1 MLREKRESALKMGKF
16 SSSYST
22 SDFVHFGVLLPFL
35 LLSQLFFQLA
45 WCGSIVKFLPGLEGP
60 LPFVLETGY
69 VGVGESEDVQ
79 AFYYFIESE
88 NNPKEDPLMLWL
100 TGGPGCS
107 AFSGLVIEIGNTNSV
122 SKFYFC
128 SILMYVPSDK
138 SRDLEIL
145 LYLHVAG
152 PIAFKNEE
160 YNGSLPNLVLRPHSW
175 TKVSSIIFVDLPV
188 STGFTYATTEFAT
201 QRSDWI
207 QVHQVHQFLRKW
219 LIEHPNFLSTDVY
232 IGGDSYSGITIP
244 AIVQEISLGNEKG
257 LQPWI
262 NLQGYLLGN
271 PATTRR
277 HENYRI
283 PFAHGMGLISD
294 ELYRSLQKN
303 CKGEYINVDT
313 KNVLCSRNIETFN
326 EVTSG
331 LSMVN
336 ILDPSCDWLDTETSW
351 RRSLLKKYPR
361 KNFLNTH
368 LKLPS
373 LNCRS
378 YAYFLCGYW
387 ANDDSVRSALH
398 IRKGTIGKWRR
409 CTFNIPNKEDIS
421 SSYEY
426 HVNLSRKGYRSLIYS
441 GDHDMKIPFLET
453 QAWISSLNYS
463 IVDDWRQWHTDGQV
477 AGYTRTYSNRMTFA
491 TVKGGGHTAPEYKPE
506 ECLAMFRRWI
516 SNKAL

>member
-107 AFSGLVIEIGNTNSV
+107 AFSGLVIEI
-122 SKFYFC
+122 
-128 SILMYVPSDK
+128 
-138 SRDLEIL
+138 
-145 LYLHVAG
+145 G

-283 PFAHGMGLISD
+283 SFAHGMGLISD

-373 LNCRS
+373 LNCR
-378 YAYFLCGYW
+378 
-387 ANDDSVRSALH
+387 
-398 IRKGTIGKWRR
+398 GTIGKWRR